1 MLGDR
6 GSALGYFFIGQ
17 VGKERAADAEQ
28 VDAFMGI
35 EFLVLN
41 GKKSVD
47 DVWSMF
53 PGGLVLLGSI
63 V

>member
-47 DVWSMF
+47 DV
-53 PGGLVLLGSI
+53 LVDVFQADIVASI